1 MNTVK
6 GIRFL
11 AASLLMLTGI
21 IHLALAVLATG
32 TAMVPLALFGVLY
45 VIIGIGLFTGRRLFS
60 YLGVIIPLVGACV
73 GAYSCIVMTPETIM
87 LLLIAID
94 IAVILCCCYLILH
107 KKSS

>member
-1 MNTVK
+1 METVK
-6 GIRFL
+6 GVRFL

-21 IHLALAVLATG
+21 IHLAMAALAMGLAMMPI
-32 TAMVPLALFGVLY
+32 AVFGVLY
-45 VIIGIGLFTGRRLFS
+45 VVTGLGLFAGKRLFN

-73 GAYSCIVMTPETIM
+73 GTYSCIAMGPETIM